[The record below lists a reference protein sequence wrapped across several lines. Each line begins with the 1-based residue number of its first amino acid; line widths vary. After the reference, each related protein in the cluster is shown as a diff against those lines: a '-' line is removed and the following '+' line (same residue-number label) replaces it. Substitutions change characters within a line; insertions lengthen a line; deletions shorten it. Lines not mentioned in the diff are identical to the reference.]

1 MKWSTLMSAALAVV
15 SSTLALA
22 QVPVTQPPEPVD
34 PSPINGETYY
44 LINQLS
50 GLQADLN
57 GNSGPNENYVTQNA
71 RSFSSLSQRWA
82 MTKLPDGNWKIS
94 NIASGLCLDSEPG
107 FFAATAA
114 IVQKPCGVDVPTQE
128 WSFTYT
134 TNGYNSIRN
143 IGSRRVLDASGQSAG
158 AKLILS
164 AADTSKQSQQW
175 LFRPVYW
182 RGNDMS
188 TALKEEYD
196 RAAQNPTNL
205 PWWHDAY
212 LPGQD
217 MLQIFKN
224 SGMNAIRLRPASI
237 STTVVHGSV
246 SFSMSNG
253 PYTNYTLPAGT
264 ATTFPA
270 TAVNQIV
277 PATSDGGSGNYA
289 QTDWSAVDL
298 AKRAKELGMAVF
310 LCLFYDGYNTSD
322 TPGLWAGKTIAEL
335 AGVPPNAGLMYNYV
349 KQEIELF
356 RANGAMPDMVAMGNE
371 VNDGM
376 FTTSGSGGLSPAGTN
391 ATPNT
396 AGTPNASF
404 ANFAAIQKAAMQAIV
419 DAASDPDLGP
429 PIPPP
434 LRCIDIDGGPD
445 LQTFFTT
452 ATQYYGIPVDNICQ
466 SYYPGWHGP
475 MTQAQFNWDDCGAG
489 GDPGCNPAVG
499 QHVEETNIATEAS
512 GLEIPIFTAEDGV
525 EYTPGGSPTDAWYG
539 SALTPYDG
547 SRAHERQYFID
558 LNKVEKDAPNNL
570 GMGMD
575 CWACEASPIPGA
587 GGVWANGVYGY
598 WVNAALGLFDFSYAA
613 GSYLDNAVLPS
624 MLALGGKVD
633 PTLTYKLVSAVNG
646 HILETVDA
654 KPFIPG
660 KEQGSSL
667 RTGFDTGVT
676 GLHQQWQIL
685 AQGADPEVN
694 GAVYPAPMDHLG
706 DGYFQIIN
714 ADQKHGVHVLDAN
727 GGTTPGSPV
736 VGNTQTAQVTAITG
750 TNASQEWDIITAGNC
765 GDIPANCTTPPLT
778 ATGDYYMIVNKASGL
793 VLAAVEKGQNRGI
806 VIEQQAPAAASNGDW
821 MVPANK
827 GQLWQIFPV
836 HITAATLPAL

>member
-1 MKWSTLMSAALAVV
+1 MMRSALIMAVLVGAGAALA
-15 SSTLALA
+15 
-22 QVPVTQPPEPVD
+22 QVTQPPEPVD

-50 GLQADLN
+50 GLQLDLDSGTKAN
-57 GNSGPNENYVTQNA
+57 GNSVIQAA
-71 RSFSSLSQRWA
+71 RSFTSLSQRWA
-82 MTKLPDGNWKIS
+82 MTKAPDGNWKIS
-94 NIASGLCLDSEPG
+94 NIASGLCLDSAPA
-107 FFAATAA
+107 FRDKVAT
-114 IVQKPCGVDVPTQE
+114 VQRPCAVDAPSQE
-128 WSFTYT
+128 WFFRYT
-134 TNGYNSIRN
+134 TNGYNTIRN
-143 IGSRRVLDASGQSAG
+143 ASTGFVLDVPSPGVGETTTQSPLFG
-158 AKLILS
+158 APR
-164 AADTSKQSQQW
+164 QSQQW
-175 LFRPVYW
+175 LFRPTYW

-188 TALKEEYD
+188 TAVKEEYD
-196 RAAQNPTNL
+196 RVAENPGNL

-237 STTVVHGSV
+237 STTVVHGNV

-253 PYTNYTLPAGT
+253 PYNNYTLPAGT
-264 ATTFPA
+264 STTFPA

-277 PATSDGGSGNYA
+277 PATTDGGSGNYA

-298 AKRAKELGMAVF
+298 AKRAKDLGMAVF

-322 TPGLWAGKTIAEL
+322 TPGLWAGKTIDEL
-335 AGVPPNAGLMYNYV
+335 AGVPPTPGLMYNYV

-376 FTTSGSGGLSPAGTN
+376 FTTTGSGGLLPAGTN

-419 DAASDPDLGP
+419 DAASDPNLGP

-434 LRCIDIDGGPD
+434 LRCIDIDGNPD

-475 MTQAQFNWDDCGAG
+475 MTQAQFDWQPCGSQG
-489 GDPGCNPAVG
+489 MTSCVGDPAKG
-499 QHVEETNIATEAS
+499 QHVEEANIATETT
-512 GLEIPIFTAEDGV
+512 GLEIPVFTAEDGV
-525 EYTPGGSPTDAWYG
+525 EYTPGGSPTDDWYG
-539 SALTPYDG
+539 SQLTPFDG

-558 LNKVEKDAPNNL
+558 LNKVEKNAPNNL

-587 GGVWANGVYGY
+587 GGVWASGVYAY
-598 WVNAALGLFDFSYAA
+598 WVNAALGLFDFSYGT

-633 PTLTYKLVSAVNG
+633 PTLTYKLVNAANG
-646 HILETVDA
+646 RILETA
-654 KPFIPG
+654 EWGFPPPKAG
-660 KEQGSSL
+660 GSTQL
-667 RTGFDTGVT
+667 RTGFDAGVT
-676 GLHQQWQIL
+676 GLQQQWQIL
-685 AQGADPEVN
+685 AQGGDAELND
-694 GAVYPAPMDHLG
+694 AVYPTPMDHLG

-714 ADQKHGVHVLDAN
+714 GDQSNGVKVLDTN
-727 GGTTPGSPV
+727 GGTTPSSPV
-736 VGNTQTAQVTAITG
+736 VANPQTAKAIAITG
-750 TNASQEWDIITAGNC
+750 TNANQEWDIMTAGNC
-765 GDIPANCTTPPLT
+765 GDIPANCTSPPLT
-778 ATGDYYMIVNKASGL
+778 ATGDYYMIVNKANGL
-793 VLAAVEKGQNRGI
+793 VLASSGTGAAG
-806 VIEQQAPAAASNGDW
+806 VIEQQSPADASNGDW

-836 HITAATLPAL
+836 HITASATAIPHP